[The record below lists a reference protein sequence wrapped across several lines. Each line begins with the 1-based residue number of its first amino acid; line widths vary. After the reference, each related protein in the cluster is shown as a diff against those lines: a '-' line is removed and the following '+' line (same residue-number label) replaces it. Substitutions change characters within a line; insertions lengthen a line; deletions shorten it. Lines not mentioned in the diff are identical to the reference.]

1 MRTLLFIVAVSS
13 ALVLGGCGGGGDSA
27 DGAGG
32 GNPNTP
38 PPANGVSLGS
48 RAVPGYSVQAVRMSP
63 VVAGQPVTIRFT
75 VTPVAGLPLPL
86 SVEGWASSGFDASV
100 APINA
105 TAVASLAA
113 AHQTGA
119 TLAEATPSGVYDA
132 VIPLA
137 DPLPTACA
145 IWARLR
151 LSDGSVLEL
160 GRDDFLLSAAP

>member
-1 MRTLLFIVAVSS
+1 MRSFLFFVAVSS

-32 GNPNTP
+32 GNPDTP

-75 VTPVAGLPLPL
+75 VTPVAGQPLPL

-100 APINA
+100 ASINA
-105 TAVASLAA
+105 TAVASLASP
-113 AHQTGA
+113 
-119 TLAEATPSGVYDA
+119 TLTEITPPGVYDA

-137 DPLPTACA
+137 DPLPAACA

-151 LSDGSVLEL
+151 LTDGSVLEL

>member
-1 MRTLLFIVAVSS
+1 MRSLLFFLTISS
-13 ALVLGGCGGGGDSA
+13 ALVLAGCGGGGDSA

-32 GNPNTP
+32 GNPNPP

-48 RAVPGYSVQAVRMSP
+48 RAVPGYSVQAVRMSA

-75 VTPVAGLPLPL
+75 VTPVAGQPLPL

-100 APINA
+100 APITA

-113 AHQTGA
+113 ATP
-119 TLAEATPSGVYDA
+119 TEATPPGVYDA

-151 LSDGSVLEL
+151 LTDGSVLEL
-160 GRDDFLLSAAP
+160 GRDDFVLSAAP